1 MDAFADKL
9 GRVGAWCG
17 QNKYLNAIKNGF
29 QNFMPATI
37 SGAVGVLWTNVL
49 VNDSTGL
56 GALWSP
62 IMALKVLN
70 PIFAAM
76 QYATISCITIGVT
89 MLVASEIAEANG
101 ETGAYPAVLG
111 FILWMMVTPTSFA
124 AKDLGASY
132 IDAKGISHGFT
143 LGQFINVTGE
153 AAKHKITADSFSYS
167 GIMSSYTGATGLFTG
182 LIVAILGMELYNMF
196 RKNDSLKIKMPEQV
210 PPGVARAFEVLIP
223 TCLTAIVVGAVG
235 LVCQL
240 ATGAELNALIFNVI
254 QKPLQ
259 TLIGDNIVAVC
270 IMYVIIMLFWCVG
283 IHGNNMVAAVK
294 EPIFRPLLYANT
306 AAYTAGNKI
315 PYVMNLTML
324 QMFAEFGGSGVT
336 IGLVIA
342 ILIFS
347 KREDNR
353 TIAGISI
360 VPGLFKNLTMLQM
373 FAEFGGS
380 GVTIG
385 LVIAILIFSKRED
398 NRTIA
403 GISIVPGL
411 FNINETMTF
420 GIPLVLN
427 PILDIPF
434 ILAPVVT
441 MIVGYILVSSGFCPK
456 IVLEVPWTMPP
467 VILGFLATGGVI
479 LGFLATGGHP
489 MGAISQLI
497 VVAISVVV
505 YVPFLIAYEKFQAK
519 QAAE

>member
-17 QNKYLNAIKNGF
+17 QNKYLNAIKNAF

-49 VNDSTGL
+49 VNETTGL

-62 IMALKVLN
+62 IMVLKVLN
-70 PIFAAM
+70 PIFTAM
-76 QYATISCITIGVT
+76 QYATISCITIGIT
-89 MLVASEIAEANG
+89 MLLASEIAEANG

-124 AKDLGASY
+124 AKDLSASF
-132 IDAKGISHGFT
+132 IDKAGKSHGYT
-143 LGQFINVTGE
+143 LGDFINVTGA
-153 AAKHKITADSFSYS
+153 AAKNKITADSFTYS
-167 GIMSSYTGATGLFTG
+167 GILSNYTAATGLFTG
-182 LIVAILGMELYNMF
+182 LIVAIVGMELYNMF
-196 RKNDSLKIKMPEQV
+196 RKNDALKIKMPEQV

-240 ATGAELNALIFNVI
+240 ATGAELNALIYNVI

-259 TLIGDNIVAVC
+259 NIIGNNLVAVC

-306 AAYTAGNKI
+306 AAYTAHHEI
-315 PYVMNLTML
+315 PYVMNLTM
-324 QMFAEFGGSGVT
+324 
-336 IGLVIA
+336 I
-342 ILIFS
+342 
-347 KREDNR
+347 
-353 TIAGISI
+353 
-360 VPGLFKNLTMLQM
+360 QM

-441 MIVGYILVSSGFCPK
+441 VIIGYILVSSGFCPK

-467 VILGFLATGGVI
+467 VLFGFVATGGK
-479 LGFLATGGHP
+479 P
-489 MGAISQLI
+489 MGAIAQLI
-497 VVAISVVV
+497 VLAVSVLV
-505 YVPFLIAYEKFQAK
+505 YIPFLIAYEKFQAK

>member
-49 VNDSTGL
+49 VNSSTGL
-56 GALWSP
+56 GAIWKP
-62 IMALKVLN
+62 IMALEVLN

-132 IDAKGISHGFT
+132 IDAKGISHGFS

-182 LIVAILGMELYNMF
+182 LIVAIVGMELYNMF
-196 RKNDSLKIKMPEQV
+196 RKNDALKIKMPEQV

-240 ATGAELNALIFNVI
+240 ATGAELNALIYNVI

-259 TLIGDNIVAVC
+259 NIIGNNLVAVC

-306 AAYTAGNKI
+306 AAYTAHHEI
-315 PYVMNLTML
+315 PYVMNLTMI
-324 QMFAEFGGSGVT
+324 QMFAESGGSGC
-336 IGLVIA
+336 
-342 ILIFS
+342 
-347 KREDNR
+347 
-353 TIAGISI
+353 
-360 VPGLFKNLTMLQM
+360 
-373 FAEFGGS
+373 
-380 GVTIG
+380 TIG

-434 ILAPVVT
+434 ILTPVVT
-441 MIVGYILVSSGFCPK
+441 VIIGYILVSSGFCPK

-467 VILGFLATGGVI
+467 VLFGFVATGGK
-479 LGFLATGGHP
+479 P
-489 MGAISQLI
+489 MGAVAQLI
-497 VVAISVVV
+497 VVAVSVLV

>member
-49 VNDSTGL
+49 VNSSTGL
-56 GALWSP
+56 GAIWKP
-62 IMALKVLN
+62 IMALEVLN

-132 IDAKGISHGFT
+132 IDAKGISHGFS

-182 LIVAILGMELYNMF
+182 LIVAIVGMELYNMF
-196 RKNDSLKIKMPEQV
+196 RKNDALKIKMPEQV

-240 ATGAELNALIFNVI
+240 ATGAELNALIYNVI

-259 TLIGDNIVAVC
+259 NIIGNNLVAVC

-306 AAYTAGNKI
+306 AAYTAHHEI
-315 PYVMNLTML
+315 PYVMNLTM
-324 QMFAEFGGSGVT
+324 
-336 IGLVIA
+336 I
-342 ILIFS
+342 
-347 KREDNR
+347 
-353 TIAGISI
+353 
-360 VPGLFKNLTMLQM
+360 QM

-411 FNINETMTF
+411 FNINETVTF

-441 MIVGYILVSSGFCPK
+441 VIIGYILVSSGFCPK

-467 VILGFLATGGVI
+467 VLFGFVATGGK
-479 LGFLATGGHP
+479 P
-489 MGAISQLI
+489 MGAVAQLI
-497 VVAISVVV
+497 VLAVSVLV
-505 YVPFLIAYEKFQAK
+505 YIPFLIAYEKFQAK

>member
-49 VNDSTGL
+49 VNSSTGL
-56 GALWSP
+56 GAIWKP
-62 IMALKVLN
+62 IMALEVLN

-132 IDAKGISHGFT
+132 IDAKGISHGFS

-182 LIVAILGMELYNMF
+182 LIVAIVGMEIYNMF
-196 RKNDSLKIKMPEQV
+196 RKNDGLKIKMPEQV

-240 ATGAELNALIFNVI
+240 ATGAELNALIYNVI

-259 TLIGDNIVAVC
+259 NIIGNNLVAVC

-306 AAYTAGNKI
+306 AAYTAHHEI
-315 PYVMNLTML
+315 PYVMNLTM
-324 QMFAEFGGSGVT
+324 
-336 IGLVIA
+336 I
-342 ILIFS
+342 
-347 KREDNR
+347 
-353 TIAGISI
+353 
-360 VPGLFKNLTMLQM
+360 QM

-441 MIVGYILVSSGFCPK
+441 VIIGYILVSSGFCPK

-467 VILGFLATGGVI
+467 VLFGFVATGGK
-479 LGFLATGGHP
+479 P
-489 MGAISQLI
+489 MGAVAQLI
-497 VVAISVVV
+497 VLAVSVLV
-505 YVPFLIAYEKFQAK
+505 YIPFLIAYEKFQAK

>member
-9 GRVGAWCG
+9 GRIGAWCG

-29 QNFMPATI
+29 QNFMSATI
-37 SGAVGVLWTNVL
+37 SGAIGVLWTNVL

-56 GALWSP
+56 GALWPP
-62 IMALKVLN
+62 IMALDVLN

-89 MLVASEIAEANG
+89 MLVASEIAESNG
-101 ETGAYPAVLG
+101 ESGSYPAVLG

-132 IDAKGISHGFT
+132 IDKAGISHSFT

-153 AAKHKITADSFSYS
+153 AAKHKITADSFGYS
-167 GIMSSYTGATGLFTG
+167 GILSSYTGATGLFTG

-223 TCLTAIVVGAVG
+223 TCLTAIVVGAIG

-240 ATGAELNALIFNVI
+240 ATGAELNAFIFNMV

-259 TLIGDNIVAVC
+259 SLIGDNIFAVA
-270 IMYVIIMLFWCVG
+270 IMYVIISLFWCVG
-283 IHGNNMVAAVK
+283 IHGNNMLAAVK

-306 AAYTAGNKI
+306 AAYTAHNDI

-324 QMFAEFGGSGVT
+324 QMFGEFGGSGVT

-342 ILIFS
+342 IF
-347 KREDNR
+347 
-353 TIAGISI
+353 
-360 VPGLFKNLTMLQM
+360 
-373 FAEFGGS
+373 
-380 GVTIG
+380 
-385 LVIAILIFSKRED
+385 IFSKRED

-434 ILAPVVT
+434 ILAPVATVV
-441 MIVGYILVSSGFCPK
+441 IGYLLVSSGFCPK

-467 VILGFLATGGVI
+467 VILGFLATGGS
-479 LGFLATGGHP
+479 P

-497 VVAISVVV
+497 VVAASTLI
-505 YVPFLIAYEKFQAK
+505 YIPFLIAYEKSQDK
-519 QAAE
+519 EAAE

>member
-49 VNDSTGL
+49 VNSSTGL
-56 GALWSP
+56 GALWKP
-62 IMALKVLN
+62 IMALEVLN

-101 ETGAYPAVLG
+101 ETGSYPAVLG
-111 FILWMMVTPTSFA
+111 FILFMMVTPTSFA

-153 AAKHKITADSFSYS
+153 AAKNKITADSFSYS

-182 LIVAILGMELYNMF
+182 LIVAIVGMELYNMF
-196 RKNDSLKIKMPEQV
+196 RKNDALKIKMPEQV

-240 ATGAELNALIFNVI
+240 ATGAELNALIYNVI

-259 TLIGDNIVAVC
+259 NIIGNNLFAVC

-306 AAYTAGNKI
+306 AAYTAHNEI
-315 PYVMNLTML
+315 PYVMNLTM
-324 QMFAEFGGSGVT
+324 
-336 IGLVIA
+336 I
-342 ILIFS
+342 
-347 KREDNR
+347 
-353 TIAGISI
+353 
-360 VPGLFKNLTMLQM
+360 QM

-441 MIVGYILVSSGFCPK
+441 VIIGYILVSSGFCPK

-467 VILGFLATGGVI
+467 VLFGFVATGGK
-479 LGFLATGGHP
+479 P
-489 MGAISQLI
+489 MGAVAQLI
-497 VVAISVVV
+497 VLAVSVLV
-505 YVPFLIAYEKFQAK
+505 YIPFLIAYEKFQAK

>member
-49 VNDSTGL
+49 VNSSTGL
-56 GALWSP
+56 GAIWKP
-62 IMALKVLN
+62 IMALEVLN

-132 IDAKGISHGFT
+132 IDAKGISHGFS

-182 LIVAILGMELYNMF
+182 LIVAIVGMELYNMF
-196 RKNDSLKIKMPEQV
+196 RKNDALKIKMPEQV

-240 ATGAELNALIFNVI
+240 ATGAELNALIYNVI

-259 TLIGDNIVAVC
+259 NIIGNNLVAVC

-306 AAYTAGNKI
+306 AAYTAHHEI
-315 PYVMNLTML
+315 PYVMNLTMI

-353 TIAGISI
+353 TIAGIS
-360 VPGLFKNLTMLQM
+360 V
-373 FAEFGGS
+373 
-380 GVTIG
+380 
-385 LVIAILIFSKRED
+385 
-398 NRTIA
+398 
-403 GISIVPGL
+403 VPGL

-420 GIPLVLN
+420 GVPLVLN

-441 MIVGYILVSSGFCPK
+441 LVVGYLLVSSGFCPK

-467 VILGFLATGGVI
+467 VFLGFLCTGGK
-479 LGFLATGGHP
+479 L
-489 MGAISQLI
+489 MGAVSQLI
-497 VVAISVVV
+497 VIALSVVI
-505 YVPFLIAYEKFQAK
+505 YTPFLIAYEKYQAK
-519 QAAE
+519 QS

>member
-1 MDAFADKL
+1 
-9 GRVGAWCG
+9 
-17 QNKYLNAIKNGF
+17 
-29 QNFMPATI
+29 
-37 SGAVGVLWTNVL
+37 
-49 VNDSTGL
+49 
-56 GALWSP
+56 
-62 IMALKVLN
+62 
-70 PIFAAM
+70 
-76 QYATISCITIGVT
+76 
-89 MLVASEIAEANG
+89 
-101 ETGAYPAVLG
+101 
-111 FILWMMVTPTSFA
+111 MMVTPTSFA
-124 AKDLGASY
+124 AKDLSASF
-132 IDAKGISHGFT
+132 IDKAGKSHGYT
-143 LGQFINVTGE
+143 LGNFINVTGE
-153 AAKHKITADSFSYS
+153 AAKHKITADSFTYS
-167 GIMSSYTGATGLFTG
+167 GILNNYTAATGLFTG
-182 LIVAILGMELYNMF
+182 LIVAIVGMEIYNMF
-196 RKNDSLKIKMPEQV
+196 RKNDALKIRMPEQV

-223 TCLTAIVVGAVG
+223 TCLTAIIIGAIG

-240 ATGAELNALIFNVI
+240 ATGAELNALIFNVV

-259 TLIGDNIVAVC
+259 SLIGNNIFAVA
-270 IMYVIIMLFWCVG
+270 ILYVIISLFWCVG

-360 VPGLFKNLTMLQM
+360 VPGLF
-373 FAEFGGS
+373 
-380 GVTIG
+380 
-385 LVIAILIFSKRED
+385 
-398 NRTIA
+398 
-403 GISIVPGL
+403 
-411 FNINETMTF
+411 NINETMTF

-441 MIVGYILVSSGFCPK
+441 LVVGYLLVTSGFCPK

-467 VILGFLATGGVI
+467 VI

>member
-49 VNDSTGL
+49 VNSSTGL
-56 GALWSP
+56 GAIWKP
-62 IMALKVLN
+62 IMALEVLN

-132 IDAKGISHGFT
+132 IDAKGISHGFS

-196 RKNDSLKIKMPEQV
+196 RKNDALKIKMPEQV

-240 ATGAELNALIFNVI
+240 ATGAELNALIYNVI

-259 TLIGDNIVAVC
+259 NIIGNNLVAVC

-306 AAYTAGNKI
+306 AAYTAHHEI
-315 PYVMNLTML
+315 PYVMNLTM
-324 QMFAEFGGSGVT
+324 
-336 IGLVIA
+336 I
-342 ILIFS
+342 
-347 KREDNR
+347 
-353 TIAGISI
+353 
-360 VPGLFKNLTMLQM
+360 QM

-441 MIVGYILVSSGFCPK
+441 VIIGYILVSSGFCPK

-467 VILGFLATGGVI
+467 VLFGFVATGGK
-479 LGFLATGGHP
+479 P
-489 MGAISQLI
+489 MGAVAQLI
-497 VVAISVVV
+497 VLAVSVLV
-505 YVPFLIAYEKFQAK
+505 YIPFLIAYEKFQAK

>member
-49 VNDSTGL
+49 VNSSTGL
-56 GALWSP
+56 GAIWKP
-62 IMALKVLN
+62 IMALEVLN

-111 FILWMMVTPTSFA
+111 FILWMMVTPTTFA

-132 IDAKGISHGFT
+132 IDAKGISHGFS

-153 AAKHKITADSFSYS
+153 AAKHQITADSFSYS

-196 RKNDSLKIKMPEQV
+196 RKNDALKIKMPEQV

-240 ATGAELNALIFNVI
+240 ATGAELNALIYNVI

-259 TLIGDNIVAVC
+259 NIIGNNLVAVC
-270 IMYVIIMLFWCVG
+270 IMYIIIMLFWCVG

-306 AAYTAGNKI
+306 AAYTAHHDI
-315 PYVMNLTML
+315 PYVMNLTM
-324 QMFAEFGGSGVT
+324 
-336 IGLVIA
+336 I
-342 ILIFS
+342 
-347 KREDNR
+347 
-353 TIAGISI
+353 
-360 VPGLFKNLTMLQM
+360 QM

-434 ILAPVVT
+434 IIAPVVT
-441 MIVGYILVSSGFCPK
+441 VIIGYILVSSGFCPK

-467 VILGFLATGGVI
+467 VLFGFVATGGN
-479 LGFLATGGHP
+479 L
-489 MGAISQLI
+489 MGAVAQL
-497 VVAISVVV
+497 VVLAVSVVV
-505 YVPFLIAYEKFQAK
+505 YIPFLIAYEKFQAK

>member
-49 VNDSTGL
+49 VNSSTGL
-56 GALWSP
+56 GAIWKP
-62 IMALKVLN
+62 IMALEVLN

-132 IDAKGISHGFT
+132 IDAKGISHGFS

-182 LIVAILGMELYNMF
+182 LIVAIVGMELYNMF
-196 RKNDSLKIKMPEQV
+196 RKNDALKIKMPEQV

-240 ATGAELNALIFNVI
+240 ATGAELNALIYNVI

-259 TLIGDNIVAVC
+259 NIIGNNLVAVC

-306 AAYTAGNKI
+306 AAYTAHHEI
-315 PYVMNLTML
+315 PYVMNLTM
-324 QMFAEFGGSGVT
+324 
-336 IGLVIA
+336 I
-342 ILIFS
+342 
-347 KREDNR
+347 
-353 TIAGISI
+353 
-360 VPGLFKNLTMLQM
+360 QM

-441 MIVGYILVSSGFCPK
+441 VIIGYILVSSGFCPK

-467 VILGFLATGGVI
+467 VLFGFVATGGK
-479 LGFLATGGHP
+479 P
-489 MGAISQLI
+489 MGAIAQLI
-497 VVAISVVV
+497 VLAVSVLV
-505 YVPFLIAYEKFQAK
+505 YIPFLIAYEKFQAK
-519 QAAE
+519 QVAE

>member
-9 GRVGAWCG
+9 GRIGAWCG

-37 SGAVGVLWTNVL
+37 SGAIGVLWTNVL
-49 VNDSTGL
+49 VNESTGL
-56 GALWSP
+56 GAIWPP
-62 IMALKVLN
+62 IMALDVLN

-101 ETGAYPAVLG
+101 ESGSYPAVLG

-132 IDAKGISHGFT
+132 IDKAGISHSFT

-153 AAKHKITADSFSYS
+153 AAKHKITADSFGYS
-167 GIMSSYTGATGLFTG
+167 GILSSYTGATGLFTG
-182 LIVAILGMELYNMF
+182 LIVAIVGMELYNMF

-223 TCLTAIVVGAVG
+223 TCLTAIVVGAIG

-240 ATGAELNALIFNVI
+240 ATGAELNAFIFNMV

-259 TLIGDNIVAVC
+259 SLIGDNIFAVA
-270 IMYVIIMLFWCVG
+270 IMYVIISLFWCVG
-283 IHGNNMVAAVK
+283 IHGNNMLAAVK

-306 AAYTAGNKI
+306 AAYTAHNDI

-324 QMFAEFGGSGVT
+324 QMFGEFGGSGVT

-342 ILIFS
+342 IF
-347 KREDNR
+347 
-353 TIAGISI
+353 
-360 VPGLFKNLTMLQM
+360 
-373 FAEFGGS
+373 
-380 GVTIG
+380 
-385 LVIAILIFSKRED
+385 IFSKRED

-434 ILAPVVT
+434 ILAPVATVV
-441 MIVGYILVSSGFCPK
+441 IGYLLVSSGFCPK

-467 VILGFLATGGVI
+467 VILGFLATGGS
-479 LGFLATGGHP
+479 P

-497 VVAISVVV
+497 VVAASTLI
-505 YVPFLIAYEKFQAK
+505 YIPFLIAYEKFQDK
-519 QAAE
+519 EAAE

>member
-49 VNDSTGL
+49 VNSSTGL
-56 GALWSP
+56 GAIWKP
-62 IMALKVLN
+62 IMALEVLN

-111 FILWMMVTPTSFA
+111 FILWMMVTPTTFA

-132 IDAKGISHGFT
+132 IDAKGISHGFS

-182 LIVAILGMELYNMF
+182 LIVAIVGMELYNMF
-196 RKNDSLKIKMPEQV
+196 RKNDALKIKMPEQV

-223 TCLTAIVVGAVG
+223 TCLTAIIIGAVG

-240 ATGAELNALIFNVI
+240 ATGAELNALIYNVI

-259 TLIGDNIVAVC
+259 NIIGNNLVAVC

-306 AAYTAGNKI
+306 AAYTAHHEI
-315 PYVMNLTML
+315 PYVMNLTM
-324 QMFAEFGGSGVT
+324 
-336 IGLVIA
+336 I
-342 ILIFS
+342 
-347 KREDNR
+347 
-353 TIAGISI
+353 
-360 VPGLFKNLTMLQM
+360 QM

-441 MIVGYILVSSGFCPK
+441 VIIGYILVSSGFCPK

-467 VILGFLATGGVI
+467 VLFGFVATGGK
-479 LGFLATGGHP
+479 P
-489 MGAISQLI
+489 MGAVAQLI
-497 VVAISVVV
+497 VLAVSVLV
-505 YVPFLIAYEKFQAK
+505 YIPFLIAYEKFQAK

>member
-49 VNDSTGL
+49 VNSSTGL
-56 GALWSP
+56 GALWKP
-62 IMALKVLN
+62 IMALEVLN

-132 IDAKGISHGFT
+132 IDAKGISHGFS

-182 LIVAILGMELYNMF
+182 LIVAIVGMELYNMF
-196 RKNDSLKIKMPEQV
+196 RKNDALKIKMPEQV

-223 TCLTAIVVGAVG
+223 TCLTAIVVGAIG

-240 ATGAELNALIFNVI
+240 ATGAELNALIYNVI

-259 TLIGDNIVAVC
+259 NIIGNNLVAVC

-306 AAYTAGNKI
+306 AAYTAHHEI
-315 PYVMNLTML
+315 PYVMNLTM
-324 QMFAEFGGSGVT
+324 
-336 IGLVIA
+336 I
-342 ILIFS
+342 
-347 KREDNR
+347 
-353 TIAGISI
+353 
-360 VPGLFKNLTMLQM
+360 QM

-441 MIVGYILVSSGFCPK
+441 VIIGYILVSSGFCPP

-467 VILGFLATGGVI
+467 VLFGFVATGGK
-479 LGFLATGGHP
+479 P
-489 MGAISQLI
+489 MGAVAQLI
-497 VVAISVVV
+497 VVAVSVVV
-505 YVPFLIAYEKFQAK
+505 YIPFLIAYEKFQAK

>member
-17 QNKYLNAIKNGF
+17 QNKYLNAIKDGF
-29 QNFMPATI
+29 QNFMPATV
-37 SGAVGVLWTNVL
+37 SGAIGVLWTNVL
-49 VNDSTGL
+49 VNESTGL
-56 GALWSP
+56 GALWKP
-62 IMALKVLN
+62 IMALDVLN

-89 MLVASEIAEANG
+89 MLVATEIAEANG
-101 ETGAYPAVLG
+101 ETGAYSAVLG

-132 IDAKGISHGFT
+132 IDAKGISHGFS
-143 LGQFINVTGE
+143 LSQFINVTGE
-153 AAKHKITADSFSYS
+153 AAKHKITADSFTYS

-182 LIVAILGMELYNMF
+182 LIVAIVGMELYNMF

-223 TCLTAIVVGAVG
+223 TCLTAIVVGAIG

-240 ATGAELNALIFNVI
+240 ATGAELNALIYNVI

-259 TLIGDNIVAVC
+259 NLLGDNIVAVC

-283 IHGNNMVAAVK
+283 IHGNNMVGAVK

-306 AAYTAGNKI
+306 AAYIAHNDV
-315 PYVMNLTML
+315 PYVLNMTML
-324 QMFAEFGGSGVT
+324 SMFAEFGGSGGT

-342 ILIFS
+342 IFIFS

-353 TIAGISI
+353 S
-360 VPGLFKNLTMLQM
+360 
-373 FAEFGGS
+373 
-380 GVTIG
+380 
-385 LVIAILIFSKRED
+385 
-398 NRTIA
+398 IA

-434 ILAPVVT
+434 ILVPVVT
-441 MIVGYILVSSGFCPK
+441 LIVGYILISSGFCPK

-467 VILGFLATGGVI
+467 VIFGFLATGGS
-479 LGFLATGGHP
+479 P
-489 MGAISQLI
+489 MGAIAQLI
-497 VVAISVVV
+497 VVAISVVI
-505 YVPFLIAYEKFQAK
+505 YIPFLIAYEKFQAK
-519 QAAE
+519 QPAE

>member
-17 QNKYLNAIKNGF
+17 QNKYLNAIKNAF

-49 VNDSTGL
+49 VNETTGL

-62 IMALKVLN
+62 IMVLKVLN
-70 PIFAAM
+70 PIFTAM
-76 QYATISCITIGVT
+76 QYATISCITIGIT
-89 MLVASEIAEANG
+89 MLLASEIAEANG
-101 ETGAYPAVLG
+101 ETGAFPAVLG
-111 FILWMMVTPTSFA
+111 FVLWMMVTPTSFS
-124 AKDLGASY
+124 AKDLSASF
-132 IDAKGISHGFT
+132 IDKAGKSHGYT
-143 LGQFINVTGE
+143 LGDFINVTGE
-153 AAKHKITADSFSYS
+153 AAKHKITADSFTYS
-167 GIMSSYTGATGLFTG
+167 GILNNYTAATGLFTG
-182 LIVAILGMELYNMF
+182 LIVAIVGMELYNMF
-196 RKNDSLKIKMPEQV
+196 RKNDALKIKMPEQV

-240 ATGAELNALIFNVI
+240 ATGAELNALIYNVI

-259 TLIGDNIVAVC
+259 NIIGNNLVAVC

-306 AAYTAGNKI
+306 AAYTAHHEI
-315 PYVMNLTML
+315 PYVMNLTM
-324 QMFAEFGGSGVT
+324 
-336 IGLVIA
+336 I
-342 ILIFS
+342 
-347 KREDNR
+347 
-353 TIAGISI
+353 
-360 VPGLFKNLTMLQM
+360 QM

-441 MIVGYILVSSGFCPK
+441 VIIGYILVSSGFCPK

-467 VILGFLATGGVI
+467 VLFGFVATGGK
-479 LGFLATGGHP
+479 P
-489 MGAISQLI
+489 MGAVAQLI
-497 VVAISVVV
+497 VLAVSVLV
-505 YVPFLIAYEKFQAK
+505 YIPFLIAYEKFQAK

>member
-17 QNKYLNAIKNGF
+17 QNKYLNAIKNAF

-49 VNDSTGL
+49 VNETTGL

-62 IMALKVLN
+62 IMVLKVLN
-70 PIFAAM
+70 PIFTAM
-76 QYATISCITIGVT
+76 QYATISCITIGIT
-89 MLVASEIAEANG
+89 MLLASEIAEANG

-124 AKDLGASY
+124 AKDLSASF
-132 IDAKGISHGFT
+132 IDKAGKSHGYT
-143 LGQFINVTGE
+143 LGDFINVTGA
-153 AAKHKITADSFSYS
+153 AAKNKITADSFTYS
-167 GIMSSYTGATGLFTG
+167 GILSNYTGATGLFTG
-182 LIVAILGMELYNMF
+182 LIVAIVGMELYNMF
-196 RKNDSLKIKMPEQV
+196 RKNDALKIKMPEQV

-240 ATGAELNALIFNVI
+240 ATGAELNALIYNVI

-259 TLIGDNIVAVC
+259 NIIGNNLVAVC

-306 AAYTAGNKI
+306 AAYTAHHEI
-315 PYVMNLTML
+315 PYVMNLTM
-324 QMFAEFGGSGVT
+324 
-336 IGLVIA
+336 I
-342 ILIFS
+342 
-347 KREDNR
+347 
-353 TIAGISI
+353 
-360 VPGLFKNLTMLQM
+360 QM

-441 MIVGYILVSSGFCPK
+441 VIIGYILVSSGFCPK

-467 VILGFLATGGVI
+467 VLFGFVATGGK
-479 LGFLATGGHP
+479 P
-489 MGAISQLI
+489 MGAIAQLI
-497 VVAISVVV
+497 VLAVSVLV
-505 YVPFLIAYEKFQAK
+505 YIPFLIAYEKFQAK

>member
-49 VNDSTGL
+49 VNETTGL
-56 GALWSP
+56 GAIWKP
-62 IMALKVLN
+62 IMALEVLN

-132 IDAKGISHGFT
+132 IDAKGISHGFS

-182 LIVAILGMELYNMF
+182 LIVAIVGMELYNMF
-196 RKNDSLKIKMPEQV
+196 RKNDALKIKMPEQV

-240 ATGAELNALIFNVI
+240 ATGAELNALIYNVI

-259 TLIGDNIVAVC
+259 NIIGNNLVAVC

-306 AAYTAGNKI
+306 AAYTAHHEI
-315 PYVMNLTML
+315 PYVMNLTM
-324 QMFAEFGGSGVT
+324 
-336 IGLVIA
+336 I
-342 ILIFS
+342 
-347 KREDNR
+347 
-353 TIAGISI
+353 
-360 VPGLFKNLTMLQM
+360 QM

-441 MIVGYILVSSGFCPK
+441 VIIGYILVSSGFCPK

-467 VILGFLATGGVI
+467 VLFGFVATGGK
-479 LGFLATGGHP
+479 P
-489 MGAISQLI
+489 MGAIAQLI
-497 VVAISVVV
+497 VLAVSVLV
-505 YVPFLIAYEKFQAK
+505 YIPFLIAYEKFQAK

>member
-49 VNDSTGL
+49 VNSSTGL
-56 GALWSP
+56 GALWKP
-62 IMALKVLN
+62 IMALEVLN

-132 IDAKGISHGFT
+132 IDAKGISHGFS

-182 LIVAILGMELYNMF
+182 LIVAIVGMELYNMF
-196 RKNDSLKIKMPEQV
+196 RKNDALKIKMPEQV

-240 ATGAELNALIFNVI
+240 ATGAELNALIYNVI

-259 TLIGDNIVAVC
+259 NIIGNNLVAVC

-306 AAYTAGNKI
+306 AAYTAHHEI
-315 PYVMNLTML
+315 PYVMNLTM
-324 QMFAEFGGSGVT
+324 
-336 IGLVIA
+336 I
-342 ILIFS
+342 
-347 KREDNR
+347 
-353 TIAGISI
+353 
-360 VPGLFKNLTMLQM
+360 QM

-441 MIVGYILVSSGFCPK
+441 VIIGYILVSSGFCPP

-467 VILGFLATGGVI
+467 VLFGFVATGGK
-479 LGFLATGGHP
+479 P
-489 MGAISQLI
+489 MGAVAQLI
-497 VVAISVVV
+497 VLAVSVLV
-505 YVPFLIAYEKFQAK
+505 YIPFLIAYEKFQAK

>member
-49 VNDSTGL
+49 VNETTGL

-360 VPGLFKNLTMLQM
+360 VPGLF
-373 FAEFGGS
+373 
-380 GVTIG
+380 
-385 LVIAILIFSKRED
+385 
-398 NRTIA
+398 
-403 GISIVPGL
+403 
-411 FNINETMTF
+411 NINETMTF

-441 MIVGYILVSSGFCPK
+441 LVVGYLLVSSGFCPK

-467 VILGFLATGGVI
+467 VILGFLATGGS
-479 LGFLATGGHP
+479 P

>member
-49 VNDSTGL
+49 VNSSTGL
-56 GALWSP
+56 GAIWKP
-62 IMALKVLN
+62 IMALEVLN

-132 IDAKGISHGFT
+132 IDAKGISHGFS

-182 LIVAILGMELYNMF
+182 LIVAIVGMELYNMF
-196 RKNDSLKIKMPEQV
+196 RKNDALKIKMPEQV

-240 ATGAELNALIFNVI
+240 ATGAELNALIYNVI

-259 TLIGDNIVAVC
+259 NIIGNNLVAVC

-306 AAYTAGNKI
+306 AAYTAHHEI
-315 PYVMNLTML
+315 PYVMNLTM
-324 QMFAEFGGSGVT
+324 
-336 IGLVIA
+336 I
-342 ILIFS
+342 
-347 KREDNR
+347 
-353 TIAGISI
+353 
-360 VPGLFKNLTMLQM
+360 QM

-434 ILAPVVT
+434 IIAPVATLV
-441 MIVGYILVSSGFCPK
+441 VGYLLVTSGFCPK

-467 VILGFLATGGVI
+467 VFLGFLATGGS
-479 LGFLATGGHP
+479 P
-489 MGAISQLI
+489 MGALSQLI
-497 VVAISVVV
+497 VIALSVVI
-505 YVPFLIAYEKFQAK
+505 YTPFLIAYEKYQAK
-519 QAAE
+519 QSEAE

>member
-49 VNDSTGL
+49 VNSSTGL
-56 GALWSP
+56 GAIWKP
-62 IMALKVLN
+62 IMALEVLN

-111 FILWMMVTPTSFA
+111 FILWMMVTPTTFA

-132 IDAKGISHGFT
+132 IDAKGISHGFS

-153 AAKHKITADSFSYS
+153 AAKHQITADSFSYS

-196 RKNDSLKIKMPEQV
+196 RKNDALKIKMPEQV

-240 ATGAELNALIFNVI
+240 ATGAELNALIYNVI

-259 TLIGDNIVAVC
+259 NIIGNNLVAVC

-306 AAYTAGNKI
+306 AAYTAHHDI
-315 PYVMNLTML
+315 PYVMNLTMI

-360 VPGLFKNLTMLQM
+360 VPGLL
-373 FAEFGGS
+373 
-380 GVTIG
+380 
-385 LVIAILIFSKRED
+385 
-398 NRTIA
+398 
-403 GISIVPGL
+403 
-411 FNINETMTF
+411 NINETMTF

-441 MIVGYILVSSGFCPK
+441 VIIGYILVSSGFCPK

-467 VILGFLATGGVI
+467 VLFGFVATGGN
-479 LGFLATGGHP
+479 L
-489 MGAISQLI
+489 MGAVAQL
-497 VVAISVVV
+497 VVLAVSVVV
-505 YVPFLIAYEKFQAK
+505 YIPFLIAYEKFQAK

>member
-360 VPGLFKNLTMLQM
+360 VPGLF
-373 FAEFGGS
+373 
-380 GVTIG
+380 
-385 LVIAILIFSKRED
+385 
-398 NRTIA
+398 
-403 GISIVPGL
+403 
-411 FNINETMTF
+411 NINETMTF

-441 MIVGYILVSSGFCPK
+441 LVVGYLLVSSGFCPK

-467 VILGFLATGGVI
+467 VI

>member
-360 VPGLFKNLTMLQM
+360 VPGLF
-373 FAEFGGS
+373 
-380 GVTIG
+380 
-385 LVIAILIFSKRED
+385 
-398 NRTIA
+398 
-403 GISIVPGL
+403 
-411 FNINETMTF
+411 NINETMTF

-467 VILGFLATGGVI
+467 VILGFLATGG
-479 LGFLATGGHP
+479 HP

-519 QAAE
+519 QSC

>member
-49 VNDSTGL
+49 VNSSTGL
-56 GALWSP
+56 GAIWKP
-62 IMALKVLN
+62 IMALEVLN

-124 AKDLGASY
+124 AKDLGASF
-132 IDAKGISHGFT
+132 IDKAGKSHGYT
-143 LGQFINVTGE
+143 LGDFINVTGE
-153 AAKHKITADSFSYS
+153 AAKHKITADSFTYS
-167 GIMSSYTGATGLFTG
+167 GILSNYTAATGLFTG
-182 LIVAILGMELYNMF
+182 LIVAIVGMEIYNMF

-223 TCLTAIVVGAVG
+223 TCLTCIVIGAVG

-240 ATGAELNALIFNVI
+240 ATGSELNAFIFNMV

-259 TLIGDNIVAVC
+259 SLIGNNIFAVA
-270 IMYVIIMLFWCVG
+270 ILYVIISLFWCVG

-306 AAYTAGNKI
+306 AAYTAHHEI
-315 PYVMNLTML
+315 PYVMNLTM
-324 QMFAEFGGSGVT
+324 
-336 IGLVIA
+336 I
-342 ILIFS
+342 
-347 KREDNR
+347 
-353 TIAGISI
+353 
-360 VPGLFKNLTMLQM
+360 QM

-434 ILAPVVT
+434 ILAPVAT
-441 MIVGYILVSSGFCPK
+441 IVIGYILVSSGFCPK

-467 VILGFLATGGVI
+467 VLFGFVATGGK
-479 LGFLATGGHP
+479 P
-489 MGAISQLI
+489 MGAVAQLI
-497 VVAISVVV
+497 VLAVSVVV
-505 YVPFLIAYEKFQAK
+505 YIPFLIAYEKFQAK